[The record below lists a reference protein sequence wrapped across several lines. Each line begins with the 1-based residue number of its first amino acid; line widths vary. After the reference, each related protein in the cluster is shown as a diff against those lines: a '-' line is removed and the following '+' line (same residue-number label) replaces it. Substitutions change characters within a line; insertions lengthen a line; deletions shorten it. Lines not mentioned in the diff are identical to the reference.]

1 MLGGRLIMNYLDK
14 LVRNIKLNK
23 KKQKAKKLR
32 GFLAL
37 GALGVA
43 IGGGVALFTKNY
55 YREFKNIVIHN
66 VEDNKGDF
74 NDSANDDENINKN
87 EIKETLEKAGENS
100 LGDVGVAMEHALE
113 DFDDVEQSENEF
125 KS

>member
-1 MLGGRLIMNYLDK
+1 MNYLDK
-14 LVRNIKLNK
+14 LVKNIKFNK
-23 KKQKAKKLR
+23 KKQKAKKLS
-32 GFLAL
+32 GFWVL

-55 YREFKNIVIHN
+55 YKEIKNIVINN
-66 VEDNKGDF
+66 VEDNNGDI
-74 NDSANDDENINKN
+74 NESANDDENINKN

-113 DFDDVEQSENEF
+113 EIDDVKQSENEL